1 MRGDEVRVVAAFCEY
16 LRARGWA
23 VTTEVA
29 HCDVRAER
37 GDVVMFAE
45 AKGRTTA
52 PGLDVDTAYGQL
64 LRRMPAEDEPAT
76 RYAIVVPEDA
86 RWHAER
92 VPRRVRELLRI
103 EVYSVDP
110 GCAVTLV

>member
-1 MRGDEVRVVAAFCEY
+1 MVAAFCEH

-23 VTTEVA
+23 VTTEVD

-37 GDVVMFAE
+37 DGVVMLAE

-52 PGLDVDTAYGQL
+52 LGLDVDTGYGQL

-76 RYAIVVPEDA
+76 RYAIVVPAEA

-103 EVYSVDP
+103 DVYLVDD
-110 GCAVTLV
+110 GSAVTLV